1 MSDMKSRVAEVG
13 SGVIVRHGG
22 KLVLASATLMAFLG
36 TWEPAKDP
44 GRVYAD
50 KLGRGIP
57 TVCNGITKHVS
68 PYPVIVGDYWSPEKC
83 RKVEALV
90 ISKSQLELADCIEVK
105 VSQNTFDAL
114 SAMGHNVGVPNVCAS
129 RALGLINS
137 GRLTEGCNAIA
148 RGPDGQPVWSS
159 VRTGK
164 MLPNGKPET
173 KFVQGLYNRRLE
185 EAKLCSKA

>member
-1 MSDMKSRVAEVG
+1 MDQQQPRSSGVAQQ
-13 SGVIVRHGG
+13 VIVRHGA
-22 KLVLASATLMAFLG
+22 KLVLASASLVAFLC

-50 KLGRGIP
+50 RFAGGLP

-68 PYPVIVGDYWSPEKC
+68 PYPVVVGDYWSPKKC
-83 RKVEALV
+83 KEVESKVIA
-90 ISKSQLELADCIEVK
+90 KGQLALADCIDVK

-114 SAMGHNVGVPNVCAS
+114 SAMGHNVGVPSVCAS
-129 RALGLINS
+129 RALGLINA
-137 GRLTEGCNAIA
+137 GRLADGCYAIA
-148 RGPDGQPVWSS
+148 RGPDGKPVWSS

-164 MLPNGKPET
+164 TLPNGKPET

-185 EAKLCSKA
+185 EAKLCSTR